1 MLIDFFYTLRSAKL
15 PVSVNEFLMLLQ
27 ALQAGVVGP
36 NSGSNETENDA
47 NDANGVD
54 DGAWSVDDFYYLS
67 RTIMVK
73 DEKHYDK
80 FDRAFASYFK
90 GVEKLADFTQDIP
103 LEWLRK
109 NLELELSPE
118 DKAKIEKMGW
128 DELMETL
135 KKRFEEQKERHEG
148 GSKWIGTGGTSPFGA
163 NGFNPQGIR
172 IGQEKSRNKS
182 AVKVWDQRAYK
193 DYDDSQELG
202 TRNIKVAL
210 RRLRK
215 FAREGTVEELDLA
228 DTIQST
234 AANAGWLDIKMIPE
248 RHNNVK
254 VLLLMDVGGTMDEHI
269 GRVEEMFS
277 AVKAEFKHL
286 EFYYFHNCVYDFM
299 WKNNRRRFSE
309 KFATWDIIRKY
320 NKDYKLIFVGDATMS
335 PYEILQAGGSV
346 EYNNEESGAEWM
358 QRLTNAFPKFAWIN
372 PEPQGIWQ
380 YRQSISVMQQLLS
393 QRMYPLT
400 IKGLEEAMRLISK

>member
-1 MLIDFFYTLRSAKL
+1 MLIDFFYTLRAAKL
-15 PVSVNEFLMLLQ
+15 PVSVKEFLMLLE

-36 NSGSNETENDA
+36 NSGQPGPDGEETDA
-47 NDANGVD
+47 AC
-54 DGAWSVDDFYYLS
+54 SIDDFYYLS
-67 RTIMVK
+67 RTVLVK

-80 FDRAFASYFK
+80 FDRAFAAYFK
-90 GVEKLADFTQDIP
+90 GVEMLADFTKEIP

-118 DKAKIEKMGW
+118 DKAKIDKMGW

-163 NGFNPQGIR
+163 NGYNPQGIR
-172 IGQEKSRNKS
+172 IGQDKSRNRS

-193 DYDDSQELG
+193 DYDDTQELG

-215 FAREGTVEELDLA
+215 FARLGNAEELDLP
-228 DTIQST
+228 DTIRAT
-234 AANAGWLDIKMIPE
+234 AANAGWLDIKMVPE

-254 VLLLMDVGGTMDEHI
+254 VLLLMDVGGTMDDHI
-269 GRVEEMFS
+269 HRVEEMFS

-299 WKNNRRRFSE
+299 WKNNRRRYAE
-309 KFATWDIIRKY
+309 KFPTWDIIRKY

-335 PYEILQAGGSV
+335 PYEILQPGGSV
-346 EYNNEESGAEWM
+346 EYTNEEAGAEWLG
-358 QRLTNAFPKFAWIN
+358 RLTNAFPKFAWIN

-380 YRQSISVMQQLLS
+380 YRQSIAIVQQLMG

-400 IKGLEEAMRLISK
+400 IAGLEEAMRLLSK

>member
-15 PVSVNEFLMLLQ
+15 PVSVKEYLTLLE
-27 ALQAGVVGP
+27 ALKEGVVGP
-36 NSGSNETENDA
+36 NNDE
-47 NDANGVD
+47 GE
-54 DGAWSVDDFYYLS
+54 GYKIDDFYYLS
-67 RTIMVK
+67 RTALVK

-90 GVEKLADFTQDIP
+90 GVEMVADFTKEIP
-103 LEWLRK
+103 LDWLRK
-109 NLELELSPE
+109 NLELQLSPE
-118 DKAKIEKMGW
+118 ELAKIEKMGW

-148 GSKWIGTGGTSPFGA
+148 GNKWIGTGGTSPFGA
-163 NGFNPQGIR
+163 YGQNPQGIR
-172 IGQEKSRNKS
+172 IGQDKGRNRT

-193 DYDDSQELG
+193 DYDDTQELG
-202 TRNIKVAL
+202 TRNIKIAL

-215 FAREGTVEELDLA
+215 FAREGAHDELDLD
-228 DTIQST
+228 DTIRST
-234 AANAGWLDIKMIPE
+234 AANAGWLDIKMVPE

-277 AVKAEFKHL
+277 AAKTEFKHL

-299 WKNNRRRFSE
+299 WKNNRRRYAE
-309 KFATWDIIRKY
+309 KFPTQDIIRKY
-320 NKDYKLIFVGDATMS
+320 NKDYKLIFIGDATMS
-335 PYEILQAGGSV
+335 PYEILQPGGSV
-346 EYNNEESGAEWM
+346 EYNNEEAGVQWL
-358 QRLTNAFPKFAWIN
+358 QRLTQAFPKVAWIN
-372 PEPQGIWQ
+372 PEPQGVWQ
-380 YRQSISVMQQLLS
+380 YRQSIGILQQIMS

-400 IKGLEEAMRLISK
+400 VKGLEEAMRLLSK